1 MSGVLRETGYADISS
16 GSASQFIPELFSG
29 KMIEKLYL
37 NTIFGEISNTD
48 YEGEISSQGDSV
60 VIRTTPSVT
69 INDHKVGQALVY
81 ETLESPSVK
90 LNIDQAK
97 SFSFRIDS
105 IDKFQSDINLIENWS
120 NDAGEQMKIA
130 IDASILGS
138 VFADVAAENAGANAG
153 VKSGNIN
160 LGITA
165 TPVVLTKANVID
177 HLLAIGLVMDEQNIP
192 DSQRWAA
199 LPPWMCMLVKG
210 SDLKDASLSGD
221 GTSMLRNGK
230 IGMIDRFTIYS
241 TNNLSMSA
249 GVTDIIFGHKK
260 ALTFAAQMTEM
271 DSLKN
276 PNAFGDLIRG
286 LNVYGF
292 SVIDPKAIGHS
303 VVVKG

>member
-1 MSGVLRETGYADISS
+1 MAGPARASGYADISS
-16 GSASQFIPELFSG
+16 SSASGFIPELFSG

-37 NTIFGEISNTD
+37 NTVFGEISNTD
-48 YEGEISSQGDSV
+48 YEGEIKAQGDKIT
-60 VIRTTPSVT
+60 IRTTPTVT
-69 INDHKVGQALVY
+69 INDHEIGQDLTY
-81 ETLESPSVK
+81 ETLTSPSVS
-90 LNIDQAK
+90 LNIDKAK

-105 IDKFQSDINLIENWS
+105 IDKFQSDINLIEDWS
-120 NDAGEQMKIA
+120 NDAGEQMKIS
-130 IDASILGS
+130 IDGSILGS
-138 VFADVAAENAGANAG
+138 VFTDVAVANAGATAG
-153 VKSGNIN
+153 VKSGNID

-165 TPVVLTKANVID
+165 TPISLTKANVID
-177 HLLAIGLVMDEQNIP
+177 HILNMGLVLDEQNVP
-192 DSQRWAA
+192 ETGRWVV

-221 GTSMLRNGK
+221 GTSILRNGK

-241 TNNLSMSA
+241 SNNLAMAA
-249 GVTDIIFGHKK
+249 GKTDIIFGHKK

-292 SVIDPKAIGHS
+292 GVIDKNAIGHS
-303 VVVKG
+303 VVIKA